1 MNQGEQNLIHLKQL
15 YENSLEEISALKQEL
30 QIQNQNSDH
39 KDNMNKSMNYE
50 LNTLFNKNDEL
61 S

>member
-15 YENSLEEISALKQEL
+15 YENSLEEISALKLEL

-39 KDNMNKSMNYE
+39 KDNMNKSMNFE
-50 LNTLFNKNDEL
+50 LNTLFTKNDEL